1 MRVLRGIG
9 RMIVWM
15 GQLGFDIDLDN
26 EVQVPLEEAST
37 VRMQKFLVEAVEER
51 RKGKEDTKEESE
63 DPVRTATPEAKL
75 TGLETPEVQDHTAPV
90 VVQWR
95 TVKESKLVLLRWR
108 QQTM

>member
-1 MRVLRGIG
+1 
-9 RMIVWM
+9 M
-15 GQLGFDIDLDN
+15 GQLGFDIDRDN

-51 RKGKEDTKEESE
+51 RKEKEDTKEDVE
-63 DPVRTATPEAKL
+63 DPVKTATMEWKL
-75 TGLETPEVQDHTAPV
+75 IGLETPEVQDHTAPAA
-90 VVQWR
+90 VQWR